1 MMQLRV
7 QAWKSIRQAG
17 ILSLAFAISALAAQ
31 AQVAFSPPLN
41 ISNNAG
47 EFPDPADCRGFQG
60 TIHVVWLDNSPGNNS
75 VFFSRSKNGR

>member
-60 TIHVVWLDNSPGNNS
+60 DHPCRLAGQQPGQQFRILQP
-75 VFFSRSKNGR
+75 V